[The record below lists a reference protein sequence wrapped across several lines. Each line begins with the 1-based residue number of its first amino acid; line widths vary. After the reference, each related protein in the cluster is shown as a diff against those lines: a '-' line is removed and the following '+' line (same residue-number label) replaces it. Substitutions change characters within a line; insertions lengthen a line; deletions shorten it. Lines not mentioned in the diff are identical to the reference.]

1 MPTTDHYDVV
11 IIPTLTIVANKLRVG
26 THLLDRLG

>member
-11 IIPTLTIVANKLRVG
+11 NTLRVG
-26 THLLDRLG
+26 THLLERLG

>member
-11 IIPTLTIVANKLRVG
+11 NTPRVG
-26 THLLDRLG
+26 THLLERLG